1 MVNRDRVQVY
11 RIHEAQNCQ
20 QGRVRTRAV
29 AAVVAAVHVNP
40 FVQHADTSIAS
51 APRNQHWQS
60 QDKDDDQDGARIF
73 HVACPEKDM
82 PVFVNAITFTVA
94 VSEIATV
101 GTDVNGM
108 PQLHELPP
116 PFLKTA

>member
-1 MVNRDRVQVY
+1 
-11 RIHEAQNCQ
+11 
-20 QGRVRTRAV
+20 
-29 AAVVAAVHVNP
+29 
-40 FVQHADTSIAS
+40 
-51 APRNQHWQS
+51 
-60 QDKDDDQDGARIF
+60 
-73 HVACPEKDM
+73 M